1 MSDPGQKN
9 TMTMAIEIRQI
20 EPTKRELKKFVHFP
34 IDVLYKD
41 NKFYVPPLVNDEVD
55 SLRPD
60 ANPAF
65 EFCESAYFMAYRDG
79 KVVGRIAGL
88 INNVVNERQGKK
100 ILRFGYVDFID
111 DDEVVDSLFEAV
123 TAWGREKGM
132 TQITGPLGFT
142 DMDPEGCLVEGFDQ
156 LSCNGS
162 IYNHDYYPRH
172 FERLGLV
179 KDVDWIEMKITV
191 PPEVPE
197 KMARVA
203 AIVRERYGLKT
214 IKFTSRKKL
223 VDQYGQAIFT
233 LINEA
238 YDSLFGYSPLT
249 QKQIDHYIKM
259 YLPFLP
265 LEDLSLVVKDDGT
278 LIGVGIAIP
287 SLSRALIKCRGRI
300 FPFGWY
306 HLLKAF
312 KGRNDIVDL
321 MLIAVKPEYQSK
333 GVNAL
338 FFDDLIPYFN
348 KFGYKWAESNRELE
362 LNSKV
367 LQQWKFFELEHH
379 KRRRAYTKPLDS

>member
-1 MSDPGQKN
+1 
-9 TMTMAIEIRQI
+9 MAIEIRQI

-41 NKFYVPPLVNDEVD
+41 NKFYVPPLVGDEVD

-111 DDEVVDSLFEAV
+111 DDEVVDRLFDAV
-123 TAWGREKGM
+123 IAWGREKGM
-132 TQITGPLGFT
+132 TQLTGPLGFT

-162 IYNHDYYPRH
+162 IYNHDYYPRQ

-203 AIVRERYGLKT
+203 SIVRERYGLKT
-214 IKFTSRKKL
+214 IKFTDRKKL
-223 VDQYGQAIFT
+223 VNQYGQEIFT

-379 KRRRAYTKPLDS
+379 KRRRAYTKPIDN

>member
-1 MSDPGQKN
+1 
-9 TMTMAIEIRQI
+9 MAIEIRQI

-41 NKFYVPPLVNDEVD
+41 NKFFVPPLVGDEVD

-65 EFCESAYFMAYRDG
+65 DFCESVYFMAYRDG
-79 KVVGRIAGL
+79 EIVGRIAGI
-88 INNVVNERQGKK
+88 INKVVNERQGKQ
-100 ILRFGYVDFID
+100 IMRFGYVDFID
-111 DDEVVDSLFEAV
+111 DDEVVDKLFEAV

-132 TQITGPLGFT
+132 TLIKGPLSFT

-162 IYNHDYYPRH
+162 IYNFEYYPKQ
-172 FERLGLV
+172 FERLGFV
-179 KDVDWIEMKITV
+179 KDADWIEMKITV

-203 AIVRERYGLKT
+203 SIVRERYGLKT

-223 VDQYGQAIFT
+223 VDQYGQAIFN

-265 LEDLSLVVKDDGT
+265 LNDLSLVVKDNGE

-312 KGRNDIVDL
+312 KGKNDIVDL
-321 MLIAVKPEYQSK
+321 MLIAVKPEYQNK

-338 FFDDLIPYFN
+338 FFDDLIPFFN
-348 KFGYKWAESNRELE
+348 KYGYQWAESNRELE

-367 LQQWKFFELEHH
+367 LQQWKFFELEQH
-379 KRRRAYTKPLDS
+379 KRRRAYTKPLE

>member
-1 MSDPGQKN
+1 
-9 TMTMAIEIRQI
+9 MAIEIRQI

-41 NKFYVPPLVNDEVD
+41 SKFYVPPLVGDEVD

-88 INNVVNERQGKK
+88 INKVVNERQGKK

-111 DDEVVDSLFEAV
+111 DDEVVDRLFDAV
-123 TAWGREKGM
+123 IAWGREKGM
-132 TQITGPLGFT
+132 TQLTGPLGFT

-162 IYNHDYYPRH
+162 IYNHEYYPRQ
-172 FERLGLV
+172 FERLELV

-203 AIVRERYGLKT
+203 SIVRERYGLKT
-214 IKFTSRKKL
+214 IKFTNRKKL
-223 VDQYGQAIFT
+223 VNQYGQEIFT

-379 KRRRAYTKPLDS
+379 KRRRAYTKPIDN

>member
-1 MSDPGQKN
+1 
-9 TMTMAIEIRQI
+9 MAVEIRQI
-20 EPTKRELKKFVHFP
+20 APTRRELLKFVHFP
-34 IDVLYKD
+34 IDTLYKD
-41 NKFYVPPLVNDEVD
+41 NPYYVPALVTDEVD
-55 SLRPD
+55 TLRAD
-60 ANPAF
+60 KNPAF
-65 EFCESAYFMAYRDG
+65 AFCESIYFMAYRDG
-79 KVVGRIAGL
+79 KPVGRIAGI
-88 INNVVNERQGKK
+88 INSVVNKRLGRNE
-100 ILRFGYVDFID
+100 LRFGFID
-111 DDEVVDSLFEAV
+111 YIDDEEVVDALFDAIIK
-123 TAWGREKGM
+123 WGKDKGM

-156 LSCNGS
+156 LSNQAT
-162 IYNHDYYPRH
+162 IYNHAYYSKH
-172 FERLGLV
+172 LERLGMV

-203 AIVRERYGLKT
+203 DIVRKRYNLKT
-214 IKFTSRKKL
+214 IKFKSRKKL
-223 VDQYGQAIFT
+223 VEQYGQPIFE

-238 YDSLFGYSPLT
+238 YDDLFGYSPLT
-249 QKQIDHYIKM
+249 QEQIDHYIKM

-265 LEDLSLVVKDDGT
+265 LEDLSLIVDEEGT

-312 KGRNDIVDL
+312 KAKNDIVDL
-321 MLIAVKPEYQSK
+321 MLIAVKPEYQNK

-348 KFGYKWAESNRELE
+348 KFGYRWAESNPELE
-362 LNSKV
+362 HNQKV

-379 KRRRAYTKPLDS
+379 KRRRAYTMPLDKE